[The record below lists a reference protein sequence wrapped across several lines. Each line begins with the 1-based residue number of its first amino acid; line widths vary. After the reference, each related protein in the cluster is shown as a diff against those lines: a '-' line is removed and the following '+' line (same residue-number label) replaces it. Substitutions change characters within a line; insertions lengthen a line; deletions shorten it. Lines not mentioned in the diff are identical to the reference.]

1 MKQHINVI
9 LLFLCILTTFGCK
22 TDKTDIYLKY
32 ALYAAGKNRGQLERV
47 LDYYSNDSLKY
58 KAACFLIE
66 NMPGHYSYAQKDR
79 INAYYNDA
87 KKILLTPSL
96 TPKQQRD
103 SILVISDSL
112 YALLDKIT
120 VEDVKV
126 VKADFL
132 IHNIDR
138 AFEVWQ
144 GNPRCKHVDFATF
157 CEMILPY
164 KCVELQEM
172 DSWRDTLSA
181 RFSEDLLAYP
191 YNDENW
197 DSPYRTVNLIR
208 DEMLRKIK
216 PVGMFNRSGHALLRA
231 DLLPIQTYGRCEDY
245 VNLAV
250 LTFRSMGIP
259 VVIDVAPYWGRY
271 RAGHSWYTLLND
283 RGEELSAE
291 WDIGSLPGTAFF
303 PYQRIPKVYRNTYA
317 INREI
322 AKYRINSI
330 YKFPFELCQLDVTD
344 KYVKT
349 DNISIPIEKCKLA
362 EDYVYIS
369 TFTGRPQDWSVI
381 DYGMIHKGRAQFNKI
396 GRNVLY
402 IVHGFDGEKL
412 IPVTKPF
419 IIHKNGDIEYIT
431 SDKEQESML
440 TLYRK
445 YPESENVV
453 SMRRRILGAQIQA
466 SNNKDFSKY
475 DVLYTVTSTNIP
487 DKIKLDCSKSYRYY
501 RYMSADGT
509 YGSVAELKFWMN
521 DTVPVTGSYMAC
533 PSASNDA
540 IGKAFDDDWLTNF
553 ETDNQDGAW
562 IGIDAKKPVVASHV
576 RIVPRG
582 DDNDIHPGDEYE
594 LLYWDNEY
602 GWTSLGV
609 KFAQGNSLTYKHVP
623 EDALL
628 WLRNYTRG
636 WDERPFRVINNA
648 IEWW

>member
-1 MKQHINVI
+1 MKQHTNVI

-32 ALYAAGKNRGQLERV
+32 ALYAAGKNRGQLEKV

-103 SILVISDSL
+103 SILIISDSL
-112 YALLDKIT
+112 YALLDKFTI
-120 VEDVKV
+120 EDVKV
-126 VKADFL
+126 IKADFL
-132 IHNIDR
+132 IHNIDK
-138 AFEVWQ
+138 AFEVWLN
-144 GNPRCKHVDFATF
+144 NPRCQHVDFETF

-181 RFSEDLLAYP
+181 RFSEDLQKFP

-197 DSPYRTVNLIR
+197 NSPYRVVNLIR
-208 DEMLRKIK
+208 DEMLRKVK
-216 PVGMFNRSGHALLRA
+216 PIGMFNRSGHPLLRS

-250 LTFRSMGIP
+250 LTFRSLGIP
-259 VVIDVAPYWGRY
+259 VSIDVAPYWGQY
-271 RAGHSWYTLLND
+271 RAGHSWYVLLND

-303 PYQRIPKVYRNTYA
+303 PYQRIPKVYRSTYA
-317 INREI
+317 INRDI
-322 AKYRINSI
+322 AKYKINST
-330 YKFPFELCQLDVTD
+330 YKFPFELCQIDVTD

-349 DNISIPIEKCKLA
+349 DNIAIPIKKCDLA
-362 EDYVYIS
+362 EDYAYIS

-381 DYGMIHKGRAQFNKI
+381 DYGTIKKGEAYFNKI

-402 IVHGFDGEKL
+402 IIHGFDGERL
-412 IPVTKPF
+412 IPITKPF
-419 IIHKNGDIEYIT
+419 FIHKNGEIEYIT
-431 SDKEQESML
+431 CNKEDESIL

-453 SMRRRILGAQIQA
+453 TMRRRILGAQIQA
-466 SNNKDFSKY
+466 SNYRDFSKY
-475 DVLYTVTSTNIP
+475 DILYTVKSTSIP
-487 DKIKLDCSKSYRYY
+487 DKIKLNNSKSYRYY
-501 RYMSADGT
+501 RYMPKDGS
-509 YGSVAELKFWMN
+509 YGSIAELKFWMN
-521 DTVPVTGSYMAC
+521 DTLPITGSYLAC
-533 PSASNDA
+533 QFATKENID
-540 IGKAFDDDWLTNF
+540 KAFDDDWLTNF

-562 IGIDAKKPVVASHV
+562 VGIDAKKPVVASHV

-594 LLYWDNEY
+594 LFYWDNEF
-602 GWTSLGV
+602 GWISLGV
-609 KFAQGNSLTYKHVP
+609 KFAKDNSLTYKHVP
-623 EDALL
+623 NGALL
-628 WLRNYTRG
+628 WLKNYTRG
-636 WDERPFRVINNA
+636 WDERPFRIINGV
-648 IEWW
+648 IEWL